1 MASMRRF
8 VADDIFTFNNVNLDP
23 LTETYNLKF
32 YFSYLVRWPDYCAIS
47 ESPSGTK
54 MGYIIGKAE
63 GKDKLWHGHVTAVTV
78 APEYRHI
85 GLATRMMKL
94 LEEVSEKVYNT
105 YFVDLFVRVSN
116 AVAIGMYKK
125 FGYSVYR
132 QIRNYYMGPNE
143 EDAYDMRK
151 ALPRD
156 VNKESIIPVG
166 RIVEADELEWS

>member
-1 MASMRRF
+1 
-8 VADDIFTFNNVNLDP
+8 
-23 LTETYNLKF
+23 
-32 YFSYLVRWPDYCAIS
+32 
-47 ESPSGTK
+47 